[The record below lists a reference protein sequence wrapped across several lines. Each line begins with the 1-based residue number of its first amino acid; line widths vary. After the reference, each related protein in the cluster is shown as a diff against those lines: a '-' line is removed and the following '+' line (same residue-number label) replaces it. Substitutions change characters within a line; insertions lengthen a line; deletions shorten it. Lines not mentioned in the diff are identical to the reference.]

1 MPDKIK
7 VLQSVNS
14 LGMGGNVIFVMNFFR
29 HIDKEKFQVDF
40 LIYDD
45 TKMDFY
51 DEVKATGS
59 QVFVIKNKHKNKLLQ
74 LFS

>member
-1 MPDKIK
+1 MSDKIK

-29 HIDKEKFQVDF
+29 RFDKEKFQVDF

-45 TKMDFY
+45 TKR
-51 DEVKATGS
+51 
-59 QVFVIKNKHKNKLLQ
+59 
-74 LFS
+74 